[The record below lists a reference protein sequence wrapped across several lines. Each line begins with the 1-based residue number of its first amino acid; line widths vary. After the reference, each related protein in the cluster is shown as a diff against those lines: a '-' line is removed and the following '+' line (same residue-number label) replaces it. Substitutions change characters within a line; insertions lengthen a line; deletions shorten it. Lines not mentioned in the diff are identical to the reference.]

1 MTNAYGKN
9 FNTFDTSVLASFLFP
24 AIGTVLSISFAGFC
38 VLAFHK
44 ALVDQSRDP
53 FVVSAF
59 GYAVHGHGN
68 LDEAVKFGKTN
79 SRHEQG
85 FPENITLKKIPPS
98 IAVNIRVINLSASFN
113 TR

>member
-1 MTNAYGKN
+1 MG
-9 FNTFDTSVLASFLFP
+9 
-24 AIGTVLSISFAGFC
+24 
-38 VLAFHK
+38 FHK

-85 FPENITLKKIPPS
+85 FPESITLKKIPPS
-98 IAVNIRVINLSASFN
+98 IAVKIRVINLTASVS
-113 TR
+113 TT